1 MCQLPDSLCLS
12 HTPTHQYHG
21 TRHPD
26 TPIDYD
32 NAAANGSAP
41 FKRQHHSVLINKEKE
56 LPACGWGYTS
66 LCTTDSTAMFV
77 ENMLSSRFPEYWLAR
92 YRSVMLP
99 GSLSLYLSIYLSF
112 ASLTHLS
119 FSPPLR
125 LFFFISDLSLPLS
138 HCPASLPPPS
148 VSFSIFLPIFIFLSI
163 FLTVPRPSIS
173 PFSTILPV

>member
-12 HTPTHQYHG
+12 HTTSTHQYHG
-21 TRHPD
+21 TRHAD

-41 FKRQHHSVLINKEKE
+41 FKQQHHSVLINKEKE
-56 LPACGWGYTS
+56 LPACGWGYAS
-66 LCTTDSTAMFV
+66 LCTTDETAMFV

-99 GSLSLYLSIYLSF
+99 GSLSLYLSILCLSHPSLF
-112 ASLTHLS
+112 LSPSPSLLLYIRSLT
-119 FSPPLR
+119 PP
-125 LFFFISDLSLPLS
+125 LSLPCLSPPSLRIFLHLSSYLYLPIYLS
-138 HCPASLPPPS
+138 HH
-148 VSFSIFLPIFIFLSI
+148 
-163 FLTVPRPSIS
+163 PRPSIS